1 MNETKTVAT
10 FCSFF
15 YFLFLCS
22 EDNDIT
28 IPRNLQ
34 DYFEGNSERELN
46 KIIACA
52 ATADANESLS
62 YIFYYLVEG
71 AS

>member
-1 MNETKTVAT
+1 MKLKQLLLFVP
-10 FCSFF
+10 FSIFF
-15 YFLFLCS
+15 FLCS
-22 EDNDIT
+22 EDHDIT

-62 YIFYYLVEG
+62 YIFYYPVEG
-71 AS
+71 AL